1 MSSDEYDE
9 EIIDERS
16 YVVNFSKPIY
26 GRGIPRKRRAPRAI
40 KHLRQFVIRHMKVE
54 KVIIDPLVNEALW
67 RRGPQHPMRK
77 IRIRAVK
84 TDEETV
90 EVFLV

>member
-1 MSSDEYDE
+1 MSYDEYDE

-26 GRGIPRKRRAPRAI
+26 GRGIPRTKRTPKAI
-40 KHLRQFVIRHMKVE
+40 KYLRQFVIRHMKVE

>member
-1 MSSDEYDE
+1 MSNDEFDE
-9 EIIDERS
+9 DIIDERS

-26 GRGIPRKRRAPRAI
+26 GRGIPRTRRTPRAI
-40 KHLRQFVIRHMKVE
+40 KYLREFVIRHMKVE

-67 RRGPQHPMRK
+67 RRGRQYPMRK

>member
-1 MSSDEYDE
+1 MSYDEFDE

-26 GRGIPRKRRAPRAI
+26 GRGIPRTRRTPRAI
-40 KHLRQFVIRHMKVE
+40 KYLRQFVIRHMKVE
-54 KVIIDPLVNEALW
+54 KVIIDPLVNEALC
-67 RRGPQHPMRK
+67 RRGRQYPMRK

>member
-1 MSSDEYDE
+1 MSSEEYDE

-26 GRGIPRKRRAPRAI
+26 GRGIPRTRRTQSAI
-40 KHLRQFVIRHMKVE
+40 KYLRKFVIRHMKVE
-54 KVIIDPLVNEALW
+54 NVIIDPLVNEALW
-67 RRGPQHPMRK
+67 RRGAEHPMRK

>member
-1 MSSDEYDE
+1 LSQEDFDE

-26 GRGIPRKRRAPRAI
+26 GRGVPRTKRAPRAVRYLKKYI
-40 KHLRQFVIRHMKVE
+40 IRHMKADV
-54 KVIIDPLVNEALW
+54 VVIDPLVNEVIW
-67 RRGPQHPMRK
+67 KRGAEHPPRK

>member
-1 MSSDEYDE
+1 MSKEEFDE

-16 YVVNFSKPIY
+16 YVINFSKPIY
-26 GRGIPRKRRAPRAI
+26 GRGIPRTRRTPRAVRY
-40 KHLRQFVIRHMKVE
+40 LRKFIERHMKVE
-54 KVIIDPLVNEALW
+54 KVVIDPLVSEVMW
-67 RRGPQHPMRK
+67 QRGIQHPPRK